1 MVHSTATLEIFG
13 KISSSI
19 SSRLASSSVCMVES
33 PVTLPPGLAKLF
45 TSPLATGSDENII
58 TTGIDF
64 VAFFAAREATVP
76 AATMRSTLRSTSSAA
91 ASAFRRSF
99 PQTGTRS

>member
-1 MVHSTATLEIFG
+1 
-13 KISSSI
+13 
-19 SSRLASSSVCMVES
+19 
-33 PVTLPPGLAKLF
+33 VTLPPGLARLF

-64 VAFFAAREATVP
+64 VAFFAATEATVP

-91 ASAFRRSF
+91 ASGSISTFISADWYSIVMDF
-99 PQTGTRS
+99 PSM